1 MKKRVFKPKY
11 NKVQMTGDAVKTK
24 ELMDSAKD
32 IAHKTVEGKVQ
43 FDASVVKQVIIK
55 KCDGEY
61 RVPSL
66 DGKELGSYYTFD
78 KDDAEMTARHMYGS
92 LITIT
97 HRTVKE
103 FP

>member
-1 MKKRVFKPKY
+1 MSARRIPYKKV
-11 NKVQMTGDAVKTK
+11 KVGEKIPAK
-24 ELMDSAKD
+24 ELMDAAKVQ
-32 IAHKTVEGKVQ
+32 AHETIESKVQ
-43 FDASVVKQVIIK
+43 FDASVIKQVIIK

-61 RVPSL
+61 RVPGP
-66 DGKELGSYYTFD
+66 DGTEAQAYYTFD
-78 KDDAEMTARHMYGS
+78 KDDAEMTARVTHGS